1 MTELFELVEAA
12 LDEITFLV
20 LPLAV
25 IDEVT
30 SVLFWRN
37 NGRAFVGE
45 GLTSREFKEAH
56 SRNVS

>member
-1 MTELFELVEAA
+1 MAIISRCDVPELFELVEAA

-30 SVLFWRN
+30 SV
-37 NGRAFVGE
+37 
-45 GLTSREFKEAH
+45 
-56 SRNVS
+56 